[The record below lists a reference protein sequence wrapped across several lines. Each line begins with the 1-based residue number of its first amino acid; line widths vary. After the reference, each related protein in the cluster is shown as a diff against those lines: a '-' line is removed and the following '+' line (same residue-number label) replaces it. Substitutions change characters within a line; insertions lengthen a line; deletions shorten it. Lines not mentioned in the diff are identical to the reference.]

1 MPPKVADTFELPEG
15 TRLLDRYS
23 ILDRVASGGMAAI
36 YRATDERLDRIVCV
50 KILRTMLVESTNRAV
65 YKASYQHFQKEALA
79 LSKLQHPNT
88 LRIYDFGYLEI
99 PGDAESQR
107 PFQVSEFL
115 EGGHLERLVK
125 MRGALD
131 LAETLSILDRISG
144 ALSEAHANGIIHRD
158 IKPSNIIFAR
168 LGADL
173 VPKLA
178 DFGIARSSLQ
188 KEGEIREAVSDSV
201 SAVALFSPRWAAPE
215 QLCGTEEGPET
226 DVYGLALLAVFMLSG
241 RLLFD
246 DRDIKETFSDRVR
259 GDDLV
264 VGRLETL
271 GFAGEVLRVMRAALN
286 HDSRLRTRTPAAFV
300 DELRRAAGA
309 TPASVPK
316 FRSAAPLRTTID
328 ESSDANPG
336 SSGGSPSPPG
346 PPGYGSD
353 APSSG
358 PGDSLSE
365 KPTQKRGGG
374 KGVAGMRFVTVH
386 EKVDMGFLDSR
397 GGEVRFRI
405 AFLPSHGLNIKGLTC
420 FVSRTGG
427 GPAPAIA
434 VSADGALEFVS
445 ARSEVLGSLRWFFG
459 ENTDE
464 GHVFLAANER
474 LVVPFSEAEHAVL
487 LHLPQTD
494 EWVVLCRA
502 KA

>member
-1 MPPKVADTFELPEG
+1 MAPKVPDTFELPEG
-15 TRLLDRYS
+15 TRLLDRYR

-36 YRATDERLDRIVCV
+36 YRATDERLDRVVCV

-79 LSKLQHPNT
+79 LSRLQHPNT
-88 LRIYDFGYLEI
+88 LRIYDFGYVEL

-131 LAETLSILDRISG
+131 LTETLAILDRIAG
-144 ALSEAHANGIIHRD
+144 ALTEAHSNGIIHRD

-168 LGADL
+168 LGEDL

-188 KEGEIREAVSDSV
+188 KEGELPEAVSESV

-215 QLCGTEEGPET
+215 QLCGTEEGPQT

-246 DRDIKETFSDRVR
+246 DRDIRETFPERVR

-264 VGRLETL
+264 LGRLAQL
-271 GFAGEVLRVMRAALN
+271 GFGGEVLRVMHAALSY
-286 HDSRLRTRTPAAFV
+286 DSGARLSTPTRFV
-300 DELRRAAGA
+300 EELRRAVGA
-309 TPASVPK
+309 APASVPK
-316 FRSAAPLRTTID
+316 FRSAAPLRATID
-328 ESSDANPG
+328 ESSDAQ
-336 SSGGSPSPPG
+336 
-346 PPGYGSD
+346 
-353 APSSG
+353 PSSG
-358 PGDSLSE
+358 SVSSRASVGSLPAPSDSGASDALSE
-365 KPTQKRGGG
+365 RPTHKRSGS
-374 KGVAGMRFVTVH
+374 KGAAGIRFVTVH
-386 EKVDMGFLDSR
+386 EKVDMGFLDTH

-405 AFLPSHGLNIKGLTC
+405 AFLPTRGINIKGLTC

-445 ARSEVLGSLRWFFG
+445 ARSAVLGSLQWFFG
-459 ENTDE
+459 ENTPE

-474 LVVPFSEAEHAVL
+474 LVVPFSEAEDAVL